1 MKQAWYVMPSFGFFV
16 EAVTSF
22 TLRPEQTLLYIIIC
36 LSKELRLLH
45 NGYLSTL
52 SIFAITRDTFLE

>member
-22 TLRPEQTLLYIIIC
+22 TLRPEQSLLYIIIC
-36 LSKELRLLH
+36 LSKELRLVH
-45 NGYLSTL
+45 NAYFSTL
-52 SIFAITRDTFLE
+52 SIFTMT